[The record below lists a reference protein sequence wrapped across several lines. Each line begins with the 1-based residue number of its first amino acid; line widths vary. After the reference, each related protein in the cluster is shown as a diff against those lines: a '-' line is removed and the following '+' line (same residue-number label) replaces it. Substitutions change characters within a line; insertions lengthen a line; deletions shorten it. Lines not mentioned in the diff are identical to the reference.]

1 MADSIK
7 DYLNGIA
14 KYPLLSAEQ
23 EIQLG
28 RRVAIWKE
36 LKDLSRPLTPNE
48 QRQLRSGERARQRF
62 IQSNLQLVVHVARK
76 YDRKQNKSLE
86 LMDLIQEGN
95 IGLARAVELFD
106 PSRGYKFST
115 YAYWWIRQGITRAL
129 IMQDSIIRL
138 PSSLHELLYKINR
151 VAQDLGHTLGREPS
165 MHELADAIEMEPEEL
180 SITLKRAYRVTS
192 LDQKVHDTE
201 TGSICD
207 TIADPSCLEDD
218 VNKNQEIAM
227 MMDYFGKYLDSTT
240 QEILK
245 ARTLAVPMSWSALEQ
260 QMGIS
265 KTRLQNL
272 ERRGLDRLRMLMSN
286 PLDDTPLG
294 YVTAN
299 NHQTNYFR
307 RLHLSSVPT
316 WYV

>member
-1 MADSIK
+1 
-7 DYLNGIA
+7 
-14 KYPLLSAEQ
+14 
-23 EIQLG
+23 
-28 RRVAIWKE
+28 
-36 LKDLSRPLTPNE
+36 
-48 QRQLRSGERARQRF
+48 
-62 IQSNLQLVVHVARK
+62 
-76 YDRKQNKSLE
+76 
-86 LMDLIQEGN
+86 
-95 IGLARAVELFD
+95 
-106 PSRGYKFST
+106 
-115 YAYWWIRQGITRAL
+115 
-129 IMQDSIIRL
+129 MQDSIIRL

-165 MHELADAIEMEPEEL
+165 MYEVANAIEMEPEEL
-180 SITLKRAYRVTS
+180 SMTLKRAYRVTS

-218 VNKNQEIAM
+218 VNKNQEIAV

-294 YVTAN
+294 HVTTN
-299 NHQTNYFR
+299 NYQTNYFR
-307 RLHLSSVPT
+307 RLPLSSVPK